1 MLRLTLKERIFYGL
15 ICNEGRVYQHWYTRF
30 LLAGVDL
37 ARIKRV
43 VGRIRRWRDWCAEWF
58 EEGSR
63 MERMAEAALE
73 KGDVQCARRWFHEA
87 AGCFQVGQHF
97 FYFDD
102 DLKSRSL
109 RKIWS
114 IYPKALTLY
123 DEAVRPLRIDV
134 PFRNVLIPGYL
145 RLQTAPARPLVVRI
159 NGLDD
164 LKETEGHAV
173 SDMLFA
179 AGFNTIA
186 FDGPGQGEM
195 WASMKMIP
203 DYHAAVTAVLD
214 WLEQTHGQHIDM
226 RRIGAIGFSM
236 GGFFA
241 PLAAAYDHRIACAVG
256 NGGPAN
262 LRFLLPQSRASPIL
276 LRGFPH
282 AAGTPNLAQ
291 AVERLDYDIAR
302 APPLDRPMLI
312 QHSGRDRIIPEGRA
326 HAEAF
331 MAWAVGEKELQ
342 FYPDGEH
349 VCANYLD
356 EVLPYAIDWLS
367 RRLDR

>member
-1 MLRLTLKERIFYGL
+1 MAGLTLRERVFYGL
-15 ICNEGRVYQHWYTRF
+15 VCNESRVYQHWYTRF

-37 ARIKRV
+37 ARVRRV
-43 VGRIRRWRDWCAEWF
+43 VGRIRRWRDWCREWF
-58 EEGSR
+58 EEGCA
-63 MERMAEAALE
+63 MERMAEAALQQ
-73 KGDVQCARRWFHEA
+73 GRAQCAKRWFHEA
-87 AGCFQVGQHF
+87 VGCFQVGQHF

-102 DLKSRSL
+102 DLKARSL

-114 IYPKALTLY
+114 TYPKALALH
-123 DEAVRPLRIDV
+123 DEGTRPIRVDI

-145 RLQTAPARPLVVRI
+145 RLQPEPARPLVVRI

-164 LKETEGHAV
+164 LKEAEGHAV
-173 SDMLFA
+173 CDMLFA
-179 AGFNTIA
+179 AGVNAVT

-195 WASMKMIP
+195 WPSMKMIP
-203 DYHAAVTAVLD
+203 DYHAAVSAVLD
-214 WLEQTHGQHIDM
+214 WLGENHGRHVDM
-226 RRIGAIGFSM
+226 GRIGVVGFSM

-241 PLAAAYDHRIACAVG
+241 PLAAAHDRRIACAVG

-262 LRFLLPQSRASPIL
+262 LRFLLPERRANPIL

-282 AAGTPNLAQ
+282 AAGAATLAE
-291 AVERLDYDIAR
+291 AVENLHYDIAR
-302 APPLDRPMLI
+302 APRLDRPLLI
-312 QHSGRDRIIPEGRA
+312 QHSGRDRIIPRGRA
-326 HAEAF
+326 HAAAF

-367 RRLDR
+367 RRLGR